1 MPIFDG
7 DVLRARG
14 LVKQY
19 KRIRAVDG
27 IDLTVGAAERVALL
41 GPNGAG
47 KTTTLLMLLG
57 VVTPDS
63 GWVEVAGHR
72 LPASPQRRRR
82 ARRLRRRLPA
92 VARAAARREFL
103 RLFGRLYG
111 IHDPT
116 PQVEAGLERFGITHL
131 GDAMGNELSSGQRT
145 LVGIVKATLHSPALL
160 ILDEPT
166 ASLDPDVALQVRTGL
181 NRLCAE
187 DGTALL
193 VTSHN
198 MVEVERLCDRVV
210 FISRGRSSPTAAP
223 ATSRPASA
231 ATTSRAC
238 SCTWPR
244 SARSACPSNGEGG
257 ERELAADPG
266 GGAPAR
272 LRAATV
278 AATVV
283 RRGRV
288 AGRRRLALRRDRRLL
303 RAASRARAPRAPAL
317 LLAGILLFHVVFQ
330 AEISLATG
338 FMEETWSRN
347 LLNLLVTPLR
357 EGEYAAG
364 VVLFGLAKLVIGVT
378 VVGLVAL
385 GLFAFNI
392 TDVGLALVPI
402 VALLLVVGWSVGMIV
417 IGLIL
422 RVGQGAEILAWGL
435 LAMLMP
441 LSGIFYPV
449 SALPGILQPIGH
461 VLPLTHIFAAARAV
475 LDGDGLPWDELGIA
489 AIGALVLAVASVWF
503 VVRML
508 AVFRARGYI
517 SRYV

>member
-1 MPIFDG
+1 MSW
-7 DVLRARG
+7 L
-14 LVKQY
+14 
-19 KRIRAVDG
+19 RIRAVARRHAYV
-27 IDLTVGAAERVALL
+27 LQR
-41 GPNGAG
+41 
-47 KTTTLLMLLG
+47 
-57 VVTPDS
+57 
-63 GWVEVAGHR
+63 
-72 LPASPQRRRR
+72 SPQRLFDVVVWPVVD
-82 ARRLRRRLPA
+82 AL
-92 VARAAARREFL
+92 
-103 RLFGRLYG
+103 LFGAIGVYFADQTG
-111 IHDPT
+111 
-116 PQVEAGLERFGITHL
+116 AG
-131 GDAMGNELSSGQRT
+131 A
-145 LVGIVKATLHSPALL
+145 K
-160 ILDEPT
+160 
-166 ASLDPDVALQVRTGL
+166 
-181 NRLCAE
+181 
-187 DGTALL
+187 
-193 VTSHN
+193 
-198 MVEVERLCDRVV
+198 
-210 FISRGRSSPTAAP
+210 
-223 ATSRPASA
+223 
-231 ATTSRAC
+231 
-238 SCTWPR
+238 
-244 SARSACPSNGEGG
+244 
-257 ERELAADPG
+257 
-266 GGAPAR
+266 GA
-272 LRAATV
+272 
-278 AATVV
+278 
-283 RRGRV
+283 G
-288 AGRRRLALRRDRRLL
+288 
-303 RAASRARAPRAPAL
+303 L

-364 VVLFGLAKLVIGVT
+364 VVLFGLAKLAIGVT

-449 SALPGILQPIGH
+449 SALPGILQPIGR

-475 LDGDGLPWDELGIA
+475 LDGEGLPWDELGIA
-489 AIGALVLAVASVWF
+489 AVGALVLAVASVWF

>member
-1 MPIFDG
+1 
-7 DVLRARG
+7 VSWL
-14 LVKQY
+14 
-19 KRIRAVDG
+19 RIRAVARRHAYV
-27 IDLTVGAAERVALL
+27 LQR
-41 GPNGAG
+41 
-47 KTTTLLMLLG
+47 
-57 VVTPDS
+57 
-63 GWVEVAGHR
+63 
-72 LPASPQRRRR
+72 SPQRWFDVVVWPVVD
-82 ARRLRRRLPA
+82 AL
-92 VARAAARREFL
+92 
-103 RLFGRLYG
+103 LFGAIGVYFADQTG
-111 IHDPT
+111 
-116 PQVEAGLERFGITHL
+116 AG
-131 GDAMGNELSSGQRT
+131 A
-145 LVGIVKATLHSPALL
+145 K
-160 ILDEPT
+160 
-166 ASLDPDVALQVRTGL
+166 
-181 NRLCAE
+181 
-187 DGTALL
+187 
-193 VTSHN
+193 
-198 MVEVERLCDRVV
+198 
-210 FISRGRSSPTAAP
+210 
-223 ATSRPASA
+223 
-231 ATTSRAC
+231 
-238 SCTWPR
+238 
-244 SARSACPSNGEGG
+244 
-257 ERELAADPG
+257 
-266 GGAPAR
+266 GA
-272 LRAATV
+272 
-278 AATVV
+278 
-283 RRGRV
+283 G
-288 AGRRRLALRRDRRLL
+288 
-303 RAASRARAPRAPAL
+303 L

-364 VVLFGLAKLVIGVT
+364 VVLFGLAKLAIGVT

-449 SALPGILQPIGH
+449 SALPGILQPIGR

-475 LDGDGLPWDELGIA
+475 LDGHGLPWDELGIA
-489 AIGALVLAVASVWF
+489 AVGALVLAVASVWF

>member
-1 MPIFDG
+1 
-7 DVLRARG
+7 VSWL
-14 LVKQY
+14 
-19 KRIRAVDG
+19 RIRAVARRHAYV
-27 IDLTVGAAERVALL
+27 LQR
-41 GPNGAG
+41 
-47 KTTTLLMLLG
+47 
-57 VVTPDS
+57 
-63 GWVEVAGHR
+63 
-72 LPASPQRRRR
+72 SPQRWFDVVVWPVVD
-82 ARRLRRRLPA
+82 AL
-92 VARAAARREFL
+92 
-103 RLFGRLYG
+103 LFGAIGVYFADQTG
-111 IHDPT
+111 
-116 PQVEAGLERFGITHL
+116 AG
-131 GDAMGNELSSGQRT
+131 A
-145 LVGIVKATLHSPALL
+145 K
-160 ILDEPT
+160 
-166 ASLDPDVALQVRTGL
+166 
-181 NRLCAE
+181 
-187 DGTALL
+187 
-193 VTSHN
+193 
-198 MVEVERLCDRVV
+198 
-210 FISRGRSSPTAAP
+210 
-223 ATSRPASA
+223 
-231 ATTSRAC
+231 
-238 SCTWPR
+238 
-244 SARSACPSNGEGG
+244 
-257 ERELAADPG
+257 
-266 GGAPAR
+266 GA
-272 LRAATV
+272 
-278 AATVV
+278 
-283 RRGRV
+283 G
-288 AGRRRLALRRDRRLL
+288 
-303 RAASRARAPRAPAL
+303 L

-364 VVLFGLAKLVIGVT
+364 VVLFGLAKLAIGVT

-449 SALPGILQPIGH
+449 SALPGILQPIGR

-475 LDGDGLPWDELGIA
+475 LDGDGLPWDELGLA
-489 AIGALVLAVASVWF
+489 AVGALVLAVASVWF

>member
-1 MPIFDG
+1 MSW
-7 DVLRARG
+7 L
-14 LVKQY
+14 
-19 KRIRAVDG
+19 RIRAVARRHAYV
-27 IDLTVGAAERVALL
+27 LQR
-41 GPNGAG
+41 
-47 KTTTLLMLLG
+47 
-57 VVTPDS
+57 
-63 GWVEVAGHR
+63 
-72 LPASPQRRRR
+72 SPQRWFDVVVWPVVD
-82 ARRLRRRLPA
+82 AL
-92 VARAAARREFL
+92 
-103 RLFGRLYG
+103 LFGAIGVYFADQTG
-111 IHDPT
+111 
-116 PQVEAGLERFGITHL
+116 AG
-131 GDAMGNELSSGQRT
+131 A
-145 LVGIVKATLHSPALL
+145 K
-160 ILDEPT
+160 
-166 ASLDPDVALQVRTGL
+166 
-181 NRLCAE
+181 
-187 DGTALL
+187 
-193 VTSHN
+193 
-198 MVEVERLCDRVV
+198 
-210 FISRGRSSPTAAP
+210 
-223 ATSRPASA
+223 
-231 ATTSRAC
+231 
-238 SCTWPR
+238 
-244 SARSACPSNGEGG
+244 
-257 ERELAADPG
+257 
-266 GGAPAR
+266 GA
-272 LRAATV
+272 
-278 AATVV
+278 
-283 RRGRV
+283 G
-288 AGRRRLALRRDRRLL
+288 
-303 RAASRARAPRAPAL
+303 L

-364 VVLFGLAKLVIGVT
+364 VVLFGLAKLAIGVT

-449 SALPGILQPIGH
+449 SALPGILQPIGR

-475 LDGDGLPWDELGIA
+475 LDGDGLPWYELGIA
-489 AIGALVLAVASVWF
+489 TVGALVLAVASVWF

>member
-1 MPIFDG
+1 MSW
-7 DVLRARG
+7 L
-14 LVKQY
+14 
-19 KRIRAVDG
+19 RIRAVARRHAYV
-27 IDLTVGAAERVALL
+27 LQR
-41 GPNGAG
+41 
-47 KTTTLLMLLG
+47 
-57 VVTPDS
+57 
-63 GWVEVAGHR
+63 
-72 LPASPQRRRR
+72 SPQRWFDVVVWPVVD
-82 ARRLRRRLPA
+82 AL
-92 VARAAARREFL
+92 
-103 RLFGRLYG
+103 LFGAIGVYFADQTG
-111 IHDPT
+111 
-116 PQVEAGLERFGITHL
+116 AG
-131 GDAMGNELSSGQRT
+131 A
-145 LVGIVKATLHSPALL
+145 K
-160 ILDEPT
+160 
-166 ASLDPDVALQVRTGL
+166 
-181 NRLCAE
+181 
-187 DGTALL
+187 
-193 VTSHN
+193 
-198 MVEVERLCDRVV
+198 
-210 FISRGRSSPTAAP
+210 
-223 ATSRPASA
+223 
-231 ATTSRAC
+231 
-238 SCTWPR
+238 
-244 SARSACPSNGEGG
+244 
-257 ERELAADPG
+257 
-266 GGAPAR
+266 GA
-272 LRAATV
+272 
-278 AATVV
+278 
-283 RRGRV
+283 G
-288 AGRRRLALRRDRRLL
+288 
-303 RAASRARAPRAPAL
+303 L

-364 VVLFGLAKLVIGVT
+364 VVLFGLAKLAIGVT

-449 SALPGILQPIGH
+449 SALPGILQPIGR